1 VVINILKD
9 YQILATKGKQEK
21 KYGDIRGRR
30 FQSRYMS
37 NDNCNCYEK
46 FGHLQVE
53 CPKFM
58 EDLRRL
64 NEKTKKAEEHLF
76 FKYD

>member
-1 VVINILKD
+1 MVINILKD

-21 KYGDIRGRR
+21 KKYGDIRSRR

-37 NDNCNCYEK
+37 NDNCHCYEK
-46 FGHLQVE
+46 LVHLQVK

-58 EDLRRL
+58 EDLQRL
-64 NEKTKKAEEHLF
+64 NEKT
-76 FKYD
+76 